1 MRTVPPAFHFDPRSI
16 PVAKAHLR
24 VHADESV
31 AVVSD
36 RLFGSFVE
44 HMGRAVYTGIFEPG
58 HPTADSRGFRGD
70 VLELVRELGA
80 TVIRYPGGNFVSGF
94 RWEDSVGPDRPVRLD
109 VAWHSVETN
118 VVGLHEFADWA
129 DTAGVEI
136 MQAVN
141 LGTRGIEDAAAL
153 LEYSNHPTGTALS
166 DERRANGREKPFG
179 ITLWCLGN
187 EMDGPW
193 QIGHKTAVEYGR
205 LAAETGRVMKWV
217 DPSIELVAAGSSN
230 SDMPTFGSWER
241 TVLELSAD
249 VIDHIS
255 LHAYYEE
262 TGGDAASFLASGV
275 GLDRY
280 ISAVAAIIDETLD
293 AQGLDKTI
301 GISVDEW
308 NVWYQSR
315 FNDVDKPPLFEGEW
329 NEHPRIIEDEY
340 SVTDAVVVGSLL
352 MSLLR
357 NADRVSM
364 ANLAQLVNVIAPIRS
379 EPGGPAWRQTTFHP
393 FALTAA
399 AARGT
404 VLRSTVESR
413 AIDTP
418 LYGAVDE
425 LDAVV
430 VLNDA
435 ELVLLLVNRS
445 LDEQLELDVDLAG
458 CGALKVVNA
467 VSVHA
472 PAGGSRFSTNTE
484 SHPDAVVPVAL
495 EAVELAGDALAL
507 ALPPLSWSIVRLAV
521 APEPAP
527 APAPAETTTT
537 IDSEGAAA

>member
-1 MRTVPPAFHFDPRSI
+1 MAQ
-16 PVAKAHLR
+16 AHLR
-24 VHADESV
+24 VHFDEPV
-31 AVVSD
+31 APVSD

-44 HMGRAVYTGIFEPG
+44 HMGRAVYTGIYEPG
-58 HPTADSRGFRGD
+58 HPTADCHGFRGD
-70 VLELVRELGA
+70 VLALVRELGA

-94 RWEDSVGPDRPVRLD
+94 RWEDGVGPRENRPVRLD

-118 VVGLHEFADWA
+118 EVGLHEFAEWA
-129 DTAGVEI
+129 DDAGVEI

-141 LGTRGIEDAAAL
+141 LGTRGIDAAAAL
-153 LEYSNHPTGTALS
+153 LEYSNHAGRTARA
-166 DERRANGREKPFG
+166 DERRANGRETPFG

-193 QIGHKTAVEYGR
+193 QIGHKTADEYGR
-205 LAAETGRVMKWV
+205 LASETGRVMKWV

-230 SDMPTFGSWER
+230 ADMPTFGEWER
-241 TVLELSAD
+241 TVLAHSAD

-262 TGGDAASFLASGV
+262 TGGDVASFLASGV
-275 GLDRY
+275 ALDRY
-280 ISAVAAIIDETLD
+280 IAEVATIIDESL
-293 AQGLDKTI
+293 AEQGLDKTI

-315 FNDVDKPPLFEGEW
+315 FNEVDKPPLFAGDW

-404 VLRSTVESR
+404 VLRSTVE
-413 AIDTP
+413 APAVDTP
-418 LYGAVDE
+418 RHGPVDL

-430 VLNDA
+430 VRNAD
-435 ELVLLLVNRS
+435 ELVLLLVNRDVAAPLS
-445 LDEQLELDVDLAG
+445 VSVDLAG
-458 CGALKVVNA
+458 FAGSVASAL
-467 VSVHA
+467 SVHA
-472 PAGGSRFSTNTE
+472 PAGGDRFSTNTQ
-484 SHPDAVVPVAL
+484 
-495 EAVELAGDALAL
+495 EAPNTVLPTPLTSADLASGVFTAELPA
-507 ALPPLSWSIVRLAV
+507 LSWSIVRLA
-521 APEPAP
+521 
-527 APAPAETTTT
+527 
-537 IDSEGAAA
+537 DGASA

>member
-1 MRTVPPAFHFDPRSI
+1 M
-16 PVAKAHLR
+16 AKAHLR
-24 VHADESV
+24 VHLDQPV
-31 AVVSD
+31 AAISH

-44 HMGRAVYTGIFEPG
+44 HMGRAVYTGIYEPT
-58 HPTADSRGFRGD
+58 HPTANAHGFRGD
-70 VLELVRELGA
+70 VLQLVRELGA

-94 RWEDSVGPDRPVRLD
+94 TWEDSVGPREQRPVRLD

-118 VVGLHEFADWA
+118 EVGVHEIVEWA
-129 DTAGVEI
+129 DDAGLEI

-141 LGTRGIEDAAAL
+141 LGTRGIDAAAAL
-153 LEYSNHPTGTALS
+153 LEYSNHPGGTTRS
-166 DERRANGREKPFG
+166 DARRANGREKPFG

-193 QIGHKTAVEYGR
+193 QIGHKTADEYGR

-230 SDMPTFGSWER
+230 ADMPTFGSWER
-241 TVLELSAD
+241 TVLAHSAD

-262 TGGDAASFLASGV
+262 TGGDVASFLASGV

-280 ISAVAAIIDETLD
+280 IATVATIIDEAL
-293 AQGLDKTI
+293 AEQGLEKTI

-315 FNDVDKPPLFEGEW
+315 FNEVDKPPLFAGEW
-329 NEHPRIIEDEY
+329 NERPRIIEDEY

-357 NADRVSM
+357 NCDRVSM

-379 EPGGPAWRQTTFHP
+379 EPNGPAWRQTTFHP

-404 VLRSTVESR
+404 VLRSTTQSP

-418 LYGAVDE
+418 LYGSVDA
-425 LDAVV
+425 LDAVAV
-430 VLNDA
+430 ANADA
-435 ELVLLLVNRS
+435 GEIVLLLVNRDTETALS
-445 LDEQLELDVDLAG
+445 LTVDGLD
-458 CGALKVVNA
+458 GALCGTL
-467 VSVHA
+467 VSALSIQA
-472 PAGGSRFSTNTE
+472 PADGSRFSANTQAA
-484 SHPDAVVPVAL
+484 PDTVVPVAL
-495 EAVELAGDALAL
+495 DSIELTAAGLA
-507 ALPPLSWSIVRLAV
+507 AELPPLSWSIVRIAV
-521 APEPAP
+521 ATP
-527 APAPAETTTT
+527 TTVFE
-537 IDSEGAAA
+537 SEGATS